1 MKKIIILKTM
11 VMTMAIIAVNA
22 WGQSPNADSL
32 NFREYEDLYYLPDPV
47 MTKCITLD
55 ASTQYG
61 NPPIFPSGSGQIEE
75 VELFYKIGLTTIM
88 DVAQPYIVQDTLEIT
103 GVSVYFYKIQYGAMF
118 PYVGIADASFNFMAK
133 VPVPSY
139 HNDPDKLTPFCRY
152 RELFFDEPVKVKGSF
167 YVMYDN
173 PKPLPGYNWDVSLPI
188 SDYKYLASTASIQKF
203 KGNINNCDSD
213 TLPTVMAR
221 IFQTDYASTKIDS
234 TLGVLNWTGLT
245 NSHAAFMFPILKE
258 PITQTEIDEE
268 SAAVLYGNS
277 YQVTDTIERNDST
290 ILRTATIV
298 CDTSL
303 SADTIV
309 HLYMHNTN
317 HKDSIIKGD
326 TTITCDTLNIQYTYV
341 TNSLNNPTLERFT
354 SVFPNPADK
363 ELNVLCSYKIKS
375 IEIYDERGVIVEKI
389 NKVNSYSRVIDI
401 QKYNKGNY
409 VLKVIT
415 NSGSVNKKF
424 VVQ

>member
-1 MKKIIILKTM
+1 MKKIIILIT
-11 VMTMAIIAVNA
+11 VAIIAVNVM
-22 WGQSPNADSL
+22 GQNPNVDSL
-32 NFREYEDLYYLPDPV
+32 NFREYEDLYYLPDAM

-55 ASTQYG
+55 ASNTT
-61 NPPIFPSGSGQIEE
+61 GSLVMDMYNG
-75 VELFYKIGLTTIM
+75 FYKLTSFTFFDKLGQTFIM
-88 DVAQPYIVQDTLEIT
+88 DVAQLYDVNDTLEIT
-103 GVSVYFYKIQYGAMF
+103 GVSVFLFKVQYGSMF
-118 PYVGIADASFNFMAK
+118 PFVGIADTGFNFITK

-152 RELFFDEPVKVKGSF
+152 RELFFDKPIKVSGKF

-188 SDYKYLASTASIQKF
+188 STYRYHANGAAINKNMPY
-203 KGNINNCDSD
+203 NNCDSD
-213 TLPTVMAR
+213 TLFRLTAR
-221 IFQTDYASTKIDS
+221 QFYTNLAGTQIDYENSNPDWTDYSN
-234 TLGVLNWTGLT
+234 LGT
-245 NSHAAFMFPILKE
+245 AFMFPILKE

-268 SAAVLYGNS
+268 SATVLYGNS

-326 TTITCDTLNIQYTYV
+326 TTIICDTLNIQYTYV